1 MKNWKKVMS
10 VFGIMMW
17 LIGTIGGA
25 GYCGWIGEWV
35 VAVAVIVL
43 GVMAFPTVK
52 QLYYN
57 IIVS

>member
-1 MKNWKKVMS
+1 MS